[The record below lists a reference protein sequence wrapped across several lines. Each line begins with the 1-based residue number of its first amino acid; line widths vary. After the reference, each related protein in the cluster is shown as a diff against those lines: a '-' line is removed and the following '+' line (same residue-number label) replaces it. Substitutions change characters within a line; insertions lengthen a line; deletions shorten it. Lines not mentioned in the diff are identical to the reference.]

1 CHLLSFPTRRSS
13 DLGEHAL
20 IPRRLPHQFYVSF
33 ANPGNCEQLVLNIF
47 LEKLSHAAALRRE
60 SETNRGLIS
69 SCGKRRDNTMIDQAQ
84 IDDIDRDFG
93 IETRSQLMPN
103 LLLDLFRA
111 VGSRRVFR
119 LELRN

>member
-1 CHLLSFPTRRSS
+1 
-13 DLGEHAL
+13 
-20 IPRRLPHQFYVSF
+20 IPRQIQPQFYVSF
-33 ANPGNCEQLVLNIF
+33 AKPVTGEQLVLNIF
-47 LEKLSHAAALRRE
+47 LEKLSHAAALHRE

-69 SCGKRRDNTMIDQAQ
+69 SCRKRHDNTMIDQAQ

-93 IETRSQLMPN
+93 IEARPQLMPN